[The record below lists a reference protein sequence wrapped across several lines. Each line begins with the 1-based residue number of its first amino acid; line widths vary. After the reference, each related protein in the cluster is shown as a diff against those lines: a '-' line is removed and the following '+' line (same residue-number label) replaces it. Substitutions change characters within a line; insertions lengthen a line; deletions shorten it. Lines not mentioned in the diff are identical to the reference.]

1 MSQGARDGGVT
12 IPWKGGMS
20 QGARDGGVTIPWKGG
35 MSQGARDGGVTIPW
49 KGGQIFA
56 PRQLLLRCSTML
68 HPGNNAISAFP
79 PSMVVIF
86 HKEPGMAV

>member
-1 MSQGARDGGVT
+1 MIIGGLPVFLC
-12 IPWKGGMS
+12 
-20 QGARDGGVTIPWKGG
+20 PWKGG

-68 HPGNNAISAFP
+68 HPSNDAISAFP
-79 PSMVVIF
+79 PSMVVIC
-86 HKEPGMAV
+86 HKEPGMVVPGQEQLFIISN